1 MKVEFKTG
9 DRVRPKSEN
18 DAFAIAC
25 GFVTNPDSPITTD
38 TEFEVAVVVVEGIT
52 HNNVKES
59 GLIIVPIGYGCQN
72 RLEEND
78 GTRIL
83 LYLHN
88 RQSIKNLR
96 WNT

>member
-59 GLIIVPIGYGCQN
+59 GLIIVPIGERNDFVWPYVWDFN
-72 RLEEND
+72 RFVKVEL
-78 GTRIL
+78 
-83 LYLHN
+83 
-88 RQSIKNLR
+88 
-96 WNT
+96 